1 MTPGALDPSPLE
13 EVARDSAT
21 VGSTVRRKAPSV
33 SLSADSSEQRSSPIG
48 GGGARRAR
56 RRGPPQAVIA
66 PALAALLLAACA
78 QEPPALPPAPVAA
91 GPAVA
96 ITATPVP
103 LNPTDPAQ
111 SQIGVF
117 RYAGGLVLSS
127 AATARLHGLSDMA
140 IIDRTKLTAVS
151 DEGDL
156 LKARIVLDAA
166 GRLTGL
172 ADARLS
178 ALPGEDG
185 KPLPGKLE
193 ADSEGLALMGNGDL
207 LVSFEQRHRI
217 WLYPA
222 TGGPPRPAPSP
233 QADFPANGGMEA
245 LGPDP
250 FAGPDAY
257 VAGGEESGQTW
268 ACRLSAACT
277 PIFVVPKPQEF
288 GLVALARLSATR
300 TAYLLRAWDP
310 IRGSRIT
317 LAIRDGDHEIGRLD
331 LARPYTVD
339 NFEALAATPGP
350 NGATRFYLLSDDNF
364 QSSQRTLLLAFDW
377 TP

>member
-1 MTPGALDPSPLE
+1 MTPEMNGRLSPL
-13 EVARDSAT
+13 
-21 VGSTVRRKAPSV
+21 
-33 SLSADSSEQRSSPIG
+33 
-48 GGGARRAR
+48 
-56 RRGPPQAVIA
+56 
-66 PALAALLLAACA
+66 LAALTLAACA
-78 QEPPALPPAPVAA
+78 QEPPRLPAAPLAA
-91 GPAVA
+91 GAGVA
-96 ITATPVP
+96 ITASAVP
-103 LNPTDPAQ
+103 LNASDPAQ
-111 SQIGVF
+111 EQIGAF

-140 IIDRTKLTAVS
+140 ITDGTELTAVS

-156 LKARIVLDAA
+156 LKARIVLDGE
-166 GRLTGL
+166 GRLAGL
-172 ADARLS
+172 TDARISPL
-178 ALPGEDG
+178 AGLDG

-193 ADSEGLALMGNGDL
+193 ADAEGLALMANGDL

-222 TGGPPRPAPSP
+222 GGAPPRPAPSP
-233 QADFPANGGMEA
+233 EADFPANGGMEA

-268 ACRLSAACT
+268 NCRLSTGCT
-277 PIFVVPKPQEF
+277 PGPVVAKPSEF
-288 GLVALARLSATR
+288 GLVALTRLSESR
-300 TAYLLRAWDP
+300 TAWLLRAWDP
-310 IRGSRIT
+310 LRGSRVT
-317 LAIRDGDHEIGRLD
+317 LAIREGEREVGRLD

-339 NFEALAATPGP
+339 NFEALAVTPGP

-377 TP
+377 TAN